1 MSLACPTCQKILT
14 CSNCPPKTNK
24 TEIIE
29 LAGIL
34 QRNLGTKQTKDGKD
48 YYFGKLKL
56 DNDTEQTIFFFE
68 PDYNLSLRL
77 QDLAEGE
84 QIAVTG
90 FYNKMGSFTAKSLIS
105 EDKVIF

>member
-1 MSLACPTCQKILT
+1 MNLTCPNCQKILI
-14 CSNCPPKTNK
+14 CSNCPPKTNYQNNSTNNK
-24 TEIIE
+24 KEIIE

-77 QDLAEGE
+77 QDLTEGE

-90 FYNKMGSFTAKSLIS
+90 FYNKM
-105 EDKVIF
+105 